1 MVLILE
7 TGSVLLESALICI
20 GLHGLLHSDDVG
32 FRPMTLEPTVFHL
45 LDLPTSKADHFREA
59 NVSLSFQQVLELLC
73 HQN

>member
-20 GLHGLLHSDDVG
+20 GLRGLHSEDKG
-32 FRPMTLEPTVFHL
+32 FRPKTLEPAVFHH
-45 LDLPTSKADHFREA
+45 LDLPNSKADHLKEA
-59 NVSLSFQQVLELLC
+59 NVSLSFQQVLELLR

>member
-1 MVLILE
+1 MVPILE

-20 GLHGLLHSDDVG
+20 GLRWLHSDDVG

-59 NVSLSFQQVLELLC
+59 NISLSFQQVLELLC